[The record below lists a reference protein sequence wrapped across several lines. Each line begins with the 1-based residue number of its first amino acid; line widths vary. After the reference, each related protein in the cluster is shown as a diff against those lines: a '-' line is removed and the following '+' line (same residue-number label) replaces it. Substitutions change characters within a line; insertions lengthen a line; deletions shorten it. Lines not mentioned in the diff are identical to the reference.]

1 MELEM
6 KLPSLKEAS
15 GDENAPESATV
26 SFWYIDE
33 GETIEQGEDLIAMVT
48 DKAEFNVPAE
58 KSGTLKK
65 KLVDED
71 AVVEVGQPVAILETE
86 E

>member
-1 MELEM
+1 MEFEM
-6 KLPSLKEAS
+6 KLPSLKQTS
-15 GDENAPESATV
+15 GDEDAPDAATV

-33 GETIEQGEDLIAMVT
+33 GEAVEEGEDLIAMVT

-71 AVVEVGQPVAILETE
+71 DVVEVGQAVGILETE
-86 E
+86 G